1 MNEGLTAVVLA
12 GGRSARFGS
21 AKALAP
27 WAGATL
33 VEAVI
38 RSLSWASAEVLIV
51 VKDPAPYRF
60 LVRRGVRLVED
71 RYGEVHAA
79 GGVFSGLS
87 ASATS
92 HAFVCACDMPLIA
105 PETLRG
111 LWALR
116 DQAPV
121 VVPVWQGLPQ
131 PLCALYAVSLAP
143 ELGRLIE
150 AGELGLCDALEK
162 AGALFVDAAELDP
175 TGLSFLDL
183 DTREEYEQ
191 VRRLAR
197 C

>member
-1 MNEGLTAVVLA
+1 MTEGLTAVVLA
-12 GGRSARFGS
+12 GGRSARFG
-21 AKALAP
+21 APKALAP

-38 RSLSWASAEVLIV
+38 RSVSWAAAEVLVV
-51 VKDPAPYRF
+51 VKERVEYAF
-60 LVRRGVRLVED
+60 LERAGRRLVED
-71 RYGEVHAA
+71 RYGECHAA
-79 GGVFSGLS
+79 GGVFSGLQ
-87 ASATS
+87 AAATS

-105 PETLRG
+105 PDTLRG

-116 DQAPV
+116 GEAPA

-131 PLCALYAVSLAP
+131 PLCALYAVSFRARLA
-143 ELGRLIE
+143 RRIE
-150 AGELGLCDALEK
+150 AGELGLVSLLEK
-162 AGALFVDAAELDP
+162 EGALFVDGAELDP
-175 TGLSFLDL
+175 AGLSFLDL

>member
-12 GGRSARFGS
+12 GGRSARFG
-21 AKALAP
+21 APKALAP
-27 WAGATL
+27 WAGGTL
-33 VEAVI
+33 VESVI
-38 RSLSWASAEVLIV
+38 RSLSWAAAEVLVV
-51 VKDPAPYRF
+51 VKDPGPYRF
-60 LVRRGVRLVED
+60 LVRPGVRLVED
-71 RYGEVHAA
+71 RYGELHAA
-79 GGVFSGLS
+79 GGVFSGLEK
-87 ASATS
+87 ASTS

-116 DQAPV
+116 DQAPA

-131 PLCALYAVSLAP
+131 PLCALYAAAFAP
-143 ELGRLIE
+143 ELGRLID
-150 AGELGLCDALEK
+150 AGELGLCDGLET
-162 AGALFVDAAELDP
+162 AGALFVDGAEVDP

-191 VRRLAR
+191 VRRLVR